1 MFYRGNPGLQH
12 GWYPPYQ
19 LWDTE
24 PVEEIDL
31 GYGENDFQLFNIEE
45 VKNDT

>member
-24 PVEEIDL
+24 PVEEIKL
-31 GYGENDFQLFNIEE
+31 GYGKNDFQLFNIEE